1 MNYHMEGL
9 SIEESKDYIRIK
21 LKQAGCHEEVFD
33 ENALQ
38 AISNEASGIPRI
50 IDNLCSRCLL
60 IAEKREQYRINAD
73 IAMAAINDS
82 QLG

>member
-1 MNYHMEGL
+1 MKKYLTN
-9 SIEESKDYIRIK
+9 
-21 LKQAGCHEEVFD
+21 EEVFD

-38 AISNEASGIPRI
+38 AISNGASGIPRM

>member
-1 MNYHMEGL
+1 MKKYLTKTHCKRSAM
-9 SIEESKDYIRIK
+9 
-21 LKQAGCHEEVFD
+21 
-33 ENALQ
+33 
-38 AISNEASGIPRI
+38 